1 MTIEE
6 KIIEMRKGIAPD
18 EAEDDVLKFELE
30 SAEGMILNKMYPF
43 GYDEG
48 AEMPSRYDR
57 LQIKLAIELFTHRGA
72 DGQVQHSENGVTRMW
87 PSASRILAQVASHCG
102 SVITNA

>member
-6 KIIEMRKGIAPD
+6 KIEEMRKGIAPD

-43 GYDEG
+43 GYGEDMP
-48 AEMPSRYDR
+48 MPSRYDR

-72 DGQVQHSENGVTRMW
+72 DGQIQHQENGVMRIW
-87 PSASRILAQVASHCG
+87 PAASRILNQVMSHCG

>member
-6 KIIEMRKGIAPD
+6 KILEMRTGIAPD
-18 EAEDDVLKFELE
+18 EAEDDVLRFELA

-48 AEMPSRYDR
+48 IEMPSRYDR

-72 DGQVQHSENGVTRMW
+72 DGQTSHSENGVTRMW
-87 PSASRILAQVASHCG
+87 PSMSRILAQVSPHCG
-102 SVITNA
+102 SVMLNA

>member
-6 KIIEMRKGIAPD
+6 KILEMRTGIAPD
-18 EAEDDVLKFELE
+18 EAEDDVLRFELE

-48 AEMPSRYDR
+48 TEMPSRYDR
-57 LQIKLAIELFTHRGA
+57 LQVKLAIELFTHRGA
-72 DGQVQHSENGVTRMW
+72 DGQVSHSENGTTRMW
-87 PSASRILAQVASHCG
+87 PSMSRILSQVSSHCG
-102 SVITNA
+102 SVILNA